1 MPRFYLLLL
10 TVAVQTSLAAPGFS
24 AEEAAGI
31 SVPAGFRATLFADDD
46 LAHDIYSMTL
56 DAEGRVVVAGA
67 GYVKTLHDDDG
78 DGTADRAT
86 LFSDVPR
93 SGAHGMAFRGGDLYC
108 SGDFGLLKLTDADGD
123 GRADGAAETLEQ
135 SRHPEHGTN
144 GVVFGADGWV
154 YVICGN
160 DANIFERHVTT
171 SHSPIEHPKT
181 GAIIRIHPETHQ
193 SEVVAH
199 GFRNPYDFA
208 FDAAGRMLTVD
219 ADGERDQHLP
229 WYAPNRLFD
238 IGVAQHHGWVL
249 HGWQRSWNRP
259 PTYFDSRAR
268 LVDIGR
274 GSPTG
279 VETYRHTAFP
289 DKYRHGVFSC
299 CWTLGKIYFFPCTSD
314 GGGLSASQETF
325 LETTGAA
332 GLAPVDIAVGKEGE
346 MYLAIGGRGT
356 RGGIFKIEYVGQ
368 SNAESQLG
376 GVDLVLQAP
385 QPQAAWSYAKWAP
398 LAMQIGREFF
408 ISVSQNPQ
416 HSTAE
421 RVRAIEIVTELFG
434 GLKDGPEVDRLLSTK
449 EEATLSQAI
458 VARAIWSLACRRD
471 AVCPAQF
478 YPLTHHAS
486 PMVRRAA
493 WEAIASAA
501 QYDTDVQNCNWQS
514 LSDEDRNVRSA
525 ALVAFDRIL
534 EKSPDRKVDVGHS
547 IAAIWSQTAAHNA
560 SSEVIVGVIHQAV
573 DRLETATHLYEQQ
586 DAIRVVQIALGDI
599 TAERVDPDVYAG
611 YSPGRPRTAPL
622 TMWDQLASKLDPIFP
637 VDEPTVDTEIA
648 RTLAMIEQPAPNF
661 VEQVAQFWTDQST
674 VEEDEHYLICLSR
687 IPGERSTEVI
697 AAEAAAYLQ
706 LHAKIA
712 DQGLTISQ
720 NWSLRMGE
728 AFAAELKQAPQLA
741 DAMLASED
749 FGMLEHA
756 LFASYF
762 SAAQQATAV
771 TKILEEN
778 DVDAIEDSWPDEMM
792 PLVDSLPEA
801 ERLDVLRAR
810 WDDFNMRH
818 AVLARLGESL
828 QNEDRQR
835 FVDSLLSAS
844 PGSVLLAAEILQKMP
859 TDAVADGD
867 LLVAMKSLRAA
878 CMPGQQA
885 EQSQAIA
892 KLLQVWTKA
901 PVATP
906 AQQGAVATETYQPWF
921 EWFAAAYPT
930 LNKELFAY
938 AADEASW
945 KSRLTDV
952 AWDTGDVKRGE
963 AIFAARAC
971 KQCHATNSALGPN
984 LDNITG
990 RFRQYDLFMAIVDPN
1005 RDVSPL
1011 FHTTQLMTRSG
1022 KSFVGKI
1029 IYESPAGTLIQT
1041 GPGVTE
1047 RILEDEI
1054 VLRRPSTQS
1063 MMPVGL
1069 LNGVDDQGLAD
1080 LYSYL
1085 QSLRDKK

>member
-1 MPRFYLLLL
+1 MPRFSLLLL
-10 TVAVQTSLAAPGFS
+10 TVAVQTSLVAAGFS

-56 DAEGRVVVAGA
+56 DAEGRVVVAGS
-67 GYVKTLHDDDG
+67 GYVKTLHDDDA
-78 DGTADRAT
+78 DGIADRAT

-108 SGDFGLLKLTDADGD
+108 SGDLGLLKLSDADGD
-123 GRADGAAETLEQ
+123 GKADGPAEILEQ
-135 SRHPEHGTN
+135 SHHPEHGTN
-144 GVVFGADGWV
+144 GVVCGADGWI

-160 DANIFERHVTT
+160 DAKIFERHVTT
-171 SHSPIEHPKT
+171 SHSPIEHPQT
-181 GAIIRIHPETHQ
+181 GAIIRINPETHQ

-208 FDAAGRMLTVD
+208 FDAAGHMLTVD

-229 WYAPNRLFD
+229 WYTPNRLFD

-289 DKYRHGVFSC
+289 KKYRRGVFSC
-299 CWTLGKIYFFPCTSD
+299 CWTLGKVYFFPLTPE
-314 GGGLSASQETF
+314 GAGMKASQETF

-356 RGGIFKIEYVGQ
+356 RGGIFKIEYVGDQ
-368 SNAESQLG
+368 AAGSGDSQP
-376 GVDLVLQAP
+376 VDQVLNAP

-398 LAMQIGREFF
+398 RALQLGRQPFIAAMQQEERAA
-408 ISVSQNPQ
+408 V
-416 HSTAE
+416 E
-421 RVRAIEIVTELFG
+421 RVRAVEIVTELFG
-434 GLKDGPEVDRLLSTK
+434 GLQNGPEVEQVLSSTSD
-449 EEATLSQAI
+449 AV
-458 VARAIWSLACRRD
+458 VARAIWSLTCRRD
-471 AVCPAQF
+471 DVCPVQF
-478 YPLTHHAS
+478 YELTHHAS
-486 PMVRRAA
+486 PIVRRAA

-501 QYDTDVQNCNWQS
+501 TYEKQVESCNWNS
-514 LSDEDRNVRSA
+514 LKEEDRDVRSA
-525 ALVAFDRIL
+525 ALVAFERIL
-534 EKSPDRKVDVGHS
+534 EKSPDTKVDVGHS

-560 SSEVIVGVIHQAV
+560 SSEKIVHVIHQAV
-573 DRLETATHLYEQQ
+573 DRLADPKTLHEQQ

-661 VEQVAQFWTDQST
+661 VEQVAQFWTDEST

-687 IPGERSTEVI
+687 IPGERSPEVI
-697 AAEAAAYLQ
+697 AAEANAYLQ
-706 LHAKIA
+706 LFAKIA
-712 DQGLTISQ
+712 DSRLTISR
-720 NWSLRMGE
+720 NWSLRIGE
-728 AFAAELKQAPQLA
+728 AFSAELQQTPQLA
-741 DAMLASED
+741 AAMIASDD
-749 FGMLEHA
+749 FGMLEHS

-762 SAAQQATAV
+762 TLPQQAAAV
-771 TKILEEN
+771 TKILAEN
-778 DVDAIEDSWPDEMM
+778 DVDDIEESWPDEMM
-792 PLVDSLPEA
+792 PLLDALPVA

-818 AVLARLGESL
+818 AVLARLGEAR
-828 QNEDRQR
+828 QKEDRQR
-835 FVDSLLSAS
+835 FVDSLLSAN
-844 PGSVLLAAEILQKMP
+844 PASVLLAAEILRKMP
-859 TDAVADGD
+859 KAAVAEAD
-867 LLVAMKSLRAA
+867 LLTAMKALRSA
-878 CMPGQQA
+878 CMPGQPA
-885 EQSQAIA
+885 NQSQAIA
-892 KLLQVWTKA
+892 QLLQVWTGA
-901 PVATP
+901 AIATP
-906 AQQGAVATETYQPWF
+906 EKQDAATSETYQPWF
-921 EWFAAAYPT
+921 DWFAAKYP
-930 LNKELFAY
+930 LLHKELFAY

-945 KSRLTDV
+945 KSRLTEV
-952 AWDTGDVKRGE
+952 VWEAGDAKRGE
-963 AIFAARAC
+963 AIFAARGC
-971 KQCHATNSALGPN
+971 KQCHATSGRLGPA

-1022 KSFVGKI
+1022 KSFTGTIV
-1029 IYESPAGTLIQT
+1029 YESPAGTLIQT

-1054 VLRRPSTQS
+1054 ILRRPSRRS

-1069 LNGVDDQGLAD
+1069 LNGVDDPGLAD